1 MNMNKYFLVP
11 VTAAAVKYKDTGL
24 RNVLSVVDP
33 ELGEKENERIEFMYG
48 KVFPEHTKELYEVL
62 LKDLNTK
69 LDAMFKMRNIPNKL
83 VVVENGNSIYELGTE
98 SPLTVDNKTFLE
110 VFAVSGE
117 QVVDFFVEN
126 ENYSE
131 QAANFFQSF
140 DKKKTVVKK

>member
-1 MNMNKYFLVP
+1 M
-11 VTAAAVKYKDTGL
+11 
-24 RNVLSVVDP
+24 
-33 ELGEKENERIEFMYG
+33 
-48 KVFPEHTKELYEVL
+48 
-62 LKDLNTK
+62 NTK